1 MCPANG
7 PRGVGGARRTAFGR
21 SGAWGTCGAEA
32 LPSAWVRADGRV
44 AVLSIGKLTVEQS
57 RYYERQVA
65 QGRDDYYTGRGESP
79 GRWAGRA
86 GEVLGLSGVVDEEGF
101 MALMEG
107 RHPGTG
113 ERLRRVGG
121 RSKVA
126 AFDLTFSAP
135 KSVSV
140 LFAVGDR
147 VLGGAL
153 VEAHETAVGAAL
165 AYLEREACGV
175 RRGRGGVRRE
185 AGEGFVAAA
194 YRHRMSRAEDPQLH
208 THVVA
213 ANMARGA
220 DGRWTAL
227 DGTPI
232 YQHAKAAGFLY
243 QAHLRAAVR
252 ERLPWVRW
260 GPVRNGMAEIE
271 QIAPEV
277 LREFS
282 TRRRQIEERQRELV
296 TAGVEVRRAGRE
308 AIAHDTRQRKRYGI
322 DTAPWQEVVRA
333 RAAEHGL
340 GARELETLARG
351 PVHAPEAPDLR
362 VVSRELAGASGLTE
376 RQNTFATREAVM
388 AWAAAHGQ
396 GAAAVAVERAAAEF
410 LTRTDVH
417 RAPDATERRFTTS
430 DLLAHEQ
437 AIVRGAQAR
446 RGEGAGTLD
455 GALVDAVLASAPFAP
470 TAEQAAVI
478 RGLTSSGHGV
488 ESVEALAGTGK
499 TFTAGLLAKAYS
511 AGGFRVLGTA
521 PTGRGV
527 RELTEQAGIAQ
538 AWTLTRLA
546 LDLDADGSGFG
557 RGPAV
562 LILDEA
568 GMASTRETARVMAHA
583 RVAGVKVIA
592 IGDSGQLS
600 SVQAGGWLGSLTRRL
615 GSHELRDVMRQRDPR
630 ERQLLAQVRRG
641 DPSDYITEKHR
652 AGRLHIADDPQR
664 AGAGERAAVAAWR
677 DRQATCPWGQ
687 AVLIAR
693 DNDRRERLNA
703 LVRVELRRDGRLGQS
718 VQVAGHEFAVGDRVI
733 ARRNDRL
740 RAVDNGT
747 RGTVVAVD
755 VVEKDILVRTD
766 AGAQCT
772 LDAAYVTEHLQHAYA
787 LTAHTIQGGTVE
799 WAGVV
804 GHPDDFTRNW
814 TYTALSRA
822 RQPTELF
829 LIDAPT
835 ERELDR
841 ADSAPNQPAELGDER
856 MPVERLEAAMRR
868 RDDEDLAL
876 DRIDDI
882 ATQPSPDRT
891 LRQAS
896 LATASEL
903 GRRSVDQLRTEL
915 AQLHERIGHYPEHLA
930 DQLRAARSARTEAQR
945 SADEAAARVAELER
959 PAGGLLRR
967 RTGDPAALALESER
981 LKLAEHHAAMAADR
995 ERDLAAQVP
1004 DPATWHAERR
1014 VLCERVAELE
1024 TQLSVRRR
1032 EHVHDALQRPG
1043 SYLVAS
1049 LGELP
1054 DQLPARRTWRQAA
1067 QRIEAYRFEH
1077 TITDN
1082 QDALGP
1088 RPDAIPARTHWQ
1100 QAQHDLHRA
1109 QHQLGLRV
1117 ERSLGHDL

>member
-1 MCPANG
+1 
-7 PRGVGGARRTAFGR
+7 
-21 SGAWGTCGAEA
+21 
-32 LPSAWVRADGRV
+32 
-44 AVLSIGKLTVEQS
+44 
-57 RYYERQVA
+57 
-65 QGRDDYYTGRGESP
+65 
-79 GRWAGRA
+79 
-86 GEVLGLSGVVDEEGF
+86 VVDGEGF

-147 VLGGAL
+147 VLAAAI
-153 VEAHETAVGAAL
+153 VDAHEAAVDAAVG
-165 AYLEREACGV
+165 YVEREACRV

-213 ANMARGA
+213 ANMARGE

-232 YQHAKAAGFLY
+232 YRHAKAAGFVY

-252 ERLPWVRW
+252 ERLAWVRW

-271 QIAPEV
+271 QISPEV

-296 TAGVEVRRAGRE
+296 SAGVEVRRAGRE
-308 AIAHDTRQRKRYGI
+308 AIAHDTRERKRYGV

-340 GARELETLARG
+340 GARELEALTRG
-351 PVHAPEAPDLR
+351 PAHGPEVPDLR
-362 VVSRELAGASGLTE
+362 QVSSELAGPAGLTE
-376 RQNTFATREAVM
+376 RQNTFAPREAVM

-396 GAAAVAVERAAAEF
+396 GAAAEAVERAATEF
-410 LTRTDVH
+410 LTRGDVH
-417 RAPDATERRFTTS
+417 RAPDVSERRFTTS

-437 AIVRGAQAR
+437 AIVRGAHAR
-446 RGEGAGTLD
+446 RGEGAATLD
-455 GALVDAVLASAPFAP
+455 GALVDAVLASARFAP
-470 TAEQAAVI
+470 TLEQAAVI
-478 RGLTSSGHGV
+478 RGVTASGHGV
-488 ESVEALAGTGK
+488 ETVEALAGTGK
-499 TFTAGLLAKAYS
+499 TFTAGLLAQAYT
-511 AGGFRVLGTA
+511 AGGFRVLGAA

-527 RELTEQAGIAQ
+527 RELTEQAGITQ

-546 LDLDADGSGFG
+546 LDLDANGDGFGSGS
-557 RGPAV
+557 AV

-568 GMASTRETARVMAHA
+568 GMASTRETARVMVHA
-583 RVAGVKVIA
+583 QAAGVKVIA

-615 GSHELRDVMRQRDPR
+615 GSYELHDVMRQRDPR
-630 ERQLLAQVRRG
+630 ERQLLASVRRG

-652 AGRLHIADDPQR
+652 AGRLHLIADDPQR
-664 AGAGERAAVAAWR
+664 AGAGERAAVTVWR
-677 DRQATCPWGQ
+677 ERQATCPWGQ

-693 DNDRRERLNA
+693 DNQRRERLNA
-703 LVRVELRRDGRLGQS
+703 LVRAELRRDGWLGES
-718 VQVAGHEFAVGDRVI
+718 VHVAGKEFAVGDRVI

-747 RGTVVAVD
+747 RGTVIAVD
-755 VVEKDILVRTD
+755 PTEKDILLRTE
-766 AGAQCT
+766 AGAQRT
-772 LDAAYVTEHLQHAYA
+772 LDAAYVTEYLQHGYA

-804 GHPDDFTRNW
+804 GRPDDFTRNW
-814 TYTALSRA
+814 SYTALSRA
-822 RQPTELF
+822 REPTELF
-829 LIDAPT
+829 LLDAPT

-841 ADSAPNQPAELGDER
+841 ADIAPTQPAELRDER
-856 MPVERLEAAMRR
+856 TPVERLDAAMRR

-882 ATQPSPDRT
+882 ATQPLSGRTHTPADRG
-891 LRQAS
+891 
-896 LATASEL
+896 TASEL
-903 GRRSVDQLRTEL
+903 SQRPVDQLRTEL
-915 AQLHERIGHYPEHLA
+915 AQLHEQIGHYPEHLA
-930 DQLRAARSARTEAQR
+930 DQLHAARSARNEAQR
-945 SADEAAARVAELER
+945 TADQAAARVAELEQ
-959 PAGGLLRR
+959 PARGLLRR
-967 RTGDPAALALESER
+967 RTDDPTTLAFERER

-995 ERDLAAQVP
+995 ERDLAPKVP
-1004 DPATWHAERR
+1004 DHATWQADRR
-1014 VLCERVAELE
+1014 ALRERVTELE
-1024 TQLSVRRR
+1024 AQLSTLRR
-1032 EHVHDALQRPG
+1032 EHLHDALEHPAP
-1043 SYLVAS
+1043 YLLAT
-1049 LGELP
+1049 LGEPP
-1054 DQLPARRTWRQAA
+1054 DQPRARHTWQQAA
-1067 QRIEAYRFEH
+1067 QRIETYRFDH
-1077 TITDN
+1077 AITDTR
-1082 QDALGP
+1082 DALGP
-1088 RPDAIPARTHWQ
+1088 RPAASPAREHWQ
-1100 QAQHDLHRA
+1100 RAQHDLQRT
-1109 QHQLGLRV
+1109 Q
-1117 ERSLGHDL
+1117 HDLGRHVNRDLARER